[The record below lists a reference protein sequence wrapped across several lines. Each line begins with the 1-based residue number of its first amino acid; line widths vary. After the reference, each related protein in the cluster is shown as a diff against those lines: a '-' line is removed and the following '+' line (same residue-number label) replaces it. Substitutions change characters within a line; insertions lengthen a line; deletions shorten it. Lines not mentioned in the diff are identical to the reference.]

1 MHLAR
6 QSLMGLAVFF
16 VVACSQ
22 SDRPDPVPIEI
33 PDYFVCIQDYSG
45 DVEIMGAA
53 IDRGDPD
60 AILCGLGFEWGRGI
74 ESAEVILLYRYYRAT
89 GKEPVGLDERIR
101 RQTRKDLA
109 IRLVRAHADS
119 PELTLFPFDSRG
131 CPIYDEIAT
140 ELLLRAEPGDD
151 MRCMPRR
158 GWWR

>member
-1 MHLAR
+1 VNVSR
-6 QSLMGLAVFF
+6 QSLVILALFLVLG
-16 VVACSQ
+16 CGER
-22 SDRPDPVPIEI
+22 DRPDPVPIEI

-74 ESAEVILLYRYYRAT
+74 ESAEVSLLYRYYRAT
-89 GKEPVGLDERIR
+89 GEEPVGLDERIR
-101 RQTRKDLA
+101 RRARNDLA
-109 IRLVRAHADS
+109 IRLEIAHADS
-119 PELTLFPFDSRG
+119 PELTPFPFDSRG

-140 ELLLRAEPGDD
+140 ELLLRVEPGDD